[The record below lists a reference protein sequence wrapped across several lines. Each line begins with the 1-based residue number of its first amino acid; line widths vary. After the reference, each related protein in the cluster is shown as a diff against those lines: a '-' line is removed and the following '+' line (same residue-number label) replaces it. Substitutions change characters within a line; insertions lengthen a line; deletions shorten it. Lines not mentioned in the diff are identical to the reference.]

1 MPNGTIRLGRKAHAA
16 PLLREAGSLGLN
28 QRSVDPVAN
37 PMCWAN
43 GETDPHRAK
52 EGTL

>member
-1 MPNGTIRLGRKAHAA
+1 MALSLWAERRMLRRHRGRQGARL
-16 PLLREAGSLGLN
+16 LD

-43 GETDPHRAK
+43 GETDPRSAK